1 MIIARIVVLLLVLN
15 VLGLVSLSSITIP
28 YVESFDSIQ
37 EPDLPPGWN
46 AVFPSSGFYIVETN
60 SNSSH
65 SDPNHLHVYDS
76 PNPGSAI
83 VAMPATELGLPIQL
97 SSISFWAKGHPADV
111 NICVGSIDLEAT
123 AERFTPIKQFT
134 LTSYWREYNCNL
146 AQITSGHRRIA
157 FKVLEEDLGHHFF
170 IDDLDLHYSLSDDLE
185 LSGLTANPPFITQQT
200 AQFSVLLVNQG
211 YNPIDSYSIALLD
224 ASNNVLTS
232 VAGSLIAAGVTRQ
245 MTIDWSLPEPG
256 NQVYKAK
263 VICPQDLNPDNDNTE
278 PIVVEVMPPG
288 VEVYDNANNP
298 VYQNKYPIDLY
309 WKTSLCETLY
319 LSTELPEQD
328 RLIWGL
334 SYSATILTPT
344 IGIKP
349 IMVWMGHTNAQD
361 LTRGWIPANELEQ
374 VFAGQVSFAP
384 GEHLVNIAFSQPFL
398 YEAGNN
404 LAIMVLRPLDSQ
416 YYSSND
422 DFYCDTTDIPRS
434 LMLKS
439 DTEVYDPN
447 DPQLVGTSTIKPVT
461 YFLVTEASSGSDD
474 PVVPALGTLQ
484 AYPNPFNPS
493 TTIAFSMASPGSAQV
508 KIYNLKGQLLR
519 TLWDGD
525 LSSGEHSFVWDA
537 TDDGGR
543 ALASGLYLCRLDCGG
558 RMITRKLVLMK

>member
-1 MIIARIVVLLLVLN
+1 MARTVVLLLVLN
-15 VLGLVSLSSITIP
+15 VIGLVGLSSITIP
-28 YVESFDSIQ
+28 YVESFDSVTP
-37 EPDLPPGWN
+37 PDLPPGWN
-46 AVFPSSGFYIVETN
+46 AVLTGSGYGVAETN
-60 SNSSH
+60 PNSSH
-65 SDPNHLHVYDS
+65 SNPNHLNLYDGPS
-76 PNPGSAI
+76 LGTAI
-83 VAMPATELGLPIQL
+83 AVMPATELGLPIHL
-97 SSISFWAKGHPADV
+97 SSISFWAKSYPADV
-111 NICVGSIDLEAT
+111 NFCVGSMDLDAD
-123 AERFTPIKQFT
+123 AGSFQLIQQFT
-134 LTSYWREYNCNL
+134 LNSYWQLYTCNL
-146 AQITSGHRRIA
+146 AQIAAGRRRIA
-157 FKVLEEDLGHHFF
+157 FKLADEDMGYHAD
-170 IDDLDLHYSLSDDLE
+170 IDDLDLHYSLSHDIE
-185 LSGLTANPPFITQQT
+185 LCNLTANSPFNPQQN
-200 AQFSVLLVNQG
+200 AQFNVSIVNQG
-211 YNPIDSYSIALLD
+211 YSPIDSYSIALLD
-224 ASNNVLTS
+224 ASNTVLTI
-232 VAGSLIAAGVTRQ
+232 VAGDTIAAGESRQ
-245 MTIDWSLPEPG
+245 MTINWSLAGPG

-263 VICPQDLNPDNDNTE
+263 VICPQDLNSDNDITE
-278 PIVVEVMPPG
+278 PIVVEVLPPG

-319 LSTELPEQD
+319 LSTELPEED

-474 PVVPALGTLQ
+474 PVVPALSTLQ